1 MNTFPVLL
9 AALCV
14 YAIGYRYYSAF
25 IAAKALALD
34 DRRETPAHT
43 YEDGHNYVPSPKW
56 VLFGHHF
63 AAIAGAGP
71 LVGPTLAAQ
80 FGFAPGFLWI
90 LIGAVLAGCVQ
101 DFIVLV
107 ASVRH
112 KGRSLADVARTE
124 VSEFTGLVAM
134 FAVLL
139 ILLVTLAGLGVV
151 VVNAL
156 SNSPWGVFTI
166 GMTIPIAIFMGLYM
180 FKSTPGQI
188 KVGVPSTIGV
198 VLLLASVWG
207 GHWFAGTQWAS
218 SLTFTPHQIIY
229 LMAIYGF
236 VASVLPVWLLL
247 EPRDYLSTYVK
258 LGTIA
263 LLVVG
268 VFIVHPDIKF
278 PALTQY
284 VHGGG
289 PIIKGTLFPFLFVTI
304 ACGAISGFHSLVS
317 SGTTPKMLNKEC
329 DARFIGYGAM
339 VAESLVA
346 VLSLIAAC
354 SLFPG
359 DYFGINVPAEAF
371 AKLGLHTVNLDLF
384 SSEVGEKLAG
394 RTGGAVSLAVGMAQI
409 FRGIPGM
416 TRLMGYWYHYAI
428 MFEALFILTTID
440 TGTRVARYVLQ
451 ELMGKVH
458 KPFANHAWQPGNMI
472 TTFFV
477 VLAWGYLIYTGNI
490 STLWPLFGTGNQL
503 LATIA
508 LAVGTAFLINMGK
521 AKYAWITVAPMLFV
535 GTTTLTA
542 GVLSIKNI
550 FWPLTKKPGFVFQG
564 YLDST
569 LMAIFVTGVVLDST
583 LMAIFVTG
591 VVLVLLNVARR
602 CWLTLHGEPIPKE
615 AFGPQVAGEG
625 LPSSGCC

>member
-569 LMAIFVTGVVLDST
+569 LMAIFVTGVVL
-583 LMAIFVTG
+583 
-591 VVLVLLNVARR
+591 VLLNVARR

>member
-25 IAAKALALD
+25 VAAKALALD
-34 DRRETPAHT
+34 DRRQTPAHT

-218 SLTFTPHQIIY
+218 SLTFTPHQITW
-229 LMAIYGF
+229 LMAVYGF

-263 LLVVG
+263 LLVIG
-268 VFIVHPDIKF
+268 VFVVHPDIKF

-317 SGTTPKMLNKEC
+317 SGTTPKMLDKEC

-359 DYFGINVPAEAF
+359 DYFGINVPADAF

-477 VLAWGYLIYTGNI
+477 VLGWGYLIYTGNI

-569 LMAIFVTGVVLDST
+569 LMAIFVTGVVL
-583 LMAIFVTG
+583 
-591 VVLVLLNVARR
+591 VLLNVARR
-602 CWLTLHGEPIPKE
+602 CWQTLHGEPIPKE
-615 AFGPQVAGEG
+615 AFGPQLAGEG
-625 LPSSGCC
+625 LPSGGCC